1 MELTSYAGIVV
12 QLETTEAYG
21 GSGDGGSI
29 QPPLGLHL
37 QFHDLASRTY
47 GYASAFAVPL
57 ASAVGE
63 ETSVYLPLTSFDRGS
78 RMGYQCNGCQM
89 DFSAMNEMDIYV
101 LFQEGPFDVRVKA
114 ITAVDTPKT
123 YPSPV
128 ISIASKNEIKGLID
142 STIDSGGSL
151 YDYGYGELCIA
162 VYRSTL
168 NTLLAAG
175 SAADVDSVVT
185 NVIKGMICQGLQ
197 RAETQND
204 SKTST
209 AWTLR
214 YTLDGIL
221 EELGFSDPD
230 ETTGWRPDATMAES
244 LADRCSG
251 VTSGAYISMSSEPT
265 QRPTAA
271 LTTIMTKQPTISPTL
286 MPIEP
291 TISPTLMPIVTSVP
305 IMKPTNS
312 PTRMPIE
319 TTMPMMKP
327 TISPTLMP
335 IETAM
340 PMMKPTIS
348 PTLMPVETTSTVVKP
363 TISPTLTPSAGI
375 KAASLPTDAAY
386 PNAPTPGSESPPTDT
401 TIDDNNTS
409 KMIASSTSSSSS
421 SSSRN
426 AGVVAA
432 VTTTVLL
439 YVMM

>member
-1 MELTSYAGIVV
+1 VRKERFAAMELTSYAGIVV

-251 VTSGAYISMSSEPT
+251 VTSG
-265 QRPTAA
+265 
-271 LTTIMTKQPTISPTL
+271 
-286 MPIEP
+286 
-291 TISPTLMPIVTSVP
+291 
-305 IMKPTNS
+305 
-312 PTRMPIE
+312 
-319 TTMPMMKP
+319 
-327 TISPTLMP
+327 
-335 IETAM
+335 
-340 PMMKPTIS
+340 
-348 PTLMPVETTSTVVKP
+348 
-363 TISPTLTPSAGI
+363 I